1 MIPALVGFG
10 CLSPP
15 PETVDIRENPL
26 HNSLLFAEGEVI
38 GDHGDE
44 FAIGGFSFDVADGV
58 AEDGRHLPAK
68 GSRFL
73 SCFESLCLVDVSE

>member
-15 PETVDIRENPL
+15 PETVDIKENPL
-26 HNSLLFAEGEVI
+26 HNSLLFPEGEII

-44 FAIGGFSFDVADGV
+44 FAIGILLFGELVAISGAV
-58 AEDGRHLPAK
+58 WL
-68 GSRFL
+68 L
-73 SCFESLCLVDVSE
+73 

>member
-1 MIPALVGFG
+1 VLVGLGQFLP
-10 CLSPP
+10 C
-15 PETVDIRENPL
+15 PETLGTTQKTL
-26 HNSLLFAEGEVI
+26 HDPLLFAQGEIV

-44 FAIGGFSFDVADGV
+44 LAIGGLALDVADGV

-73 SCFESLCLVDVSE
+73 SCFEPLCLVDVSE

>member
-1 MIPALVGFG
+1 MLVGLGPFLPG
-10 CLSPP
+10 
-15 PETVDIRENPL
+15 PETLGTTQKTLHDPL
-26 HNSLLFAEGEVI
+26 FFAQGEII

-44 FAIGGFSFDVADGV
+44 FAIGGLSLDVADGV

-73 SCFESLCLVDVSE
+73 SCFESLCLVDVSG